1 MEIRA
6 EVLLIVL
13 GSALVTVL
21 PRVLPLVVLSRLDL
35 PAWARAWLS
44 YVPVSILGSL
54 LASELF
60 LPGGRMAPLAGNLSL
75 IAIVPAIA
83 LAWAYRSI
91 IGAVLAGVAAMALL
105 RAFLA

>member
-13 GSALVTVL
+13 GSALVTLV

-35 PAWARAWLS
+35 PGWMKAWLA
-44 YVPVSILGSL
+44 YVPVSILAAL

-60 LPGGRMAPLAGNLSL
+60 LQGSRLAPLAGNLSL
-75 IAIVPAIA
+75 AAIIPAIA

-91 IGAVLAGVAAMALL
+91 IGSVLAGVAAMALL
-105 RAFLA
+105 RAFA

>member
-13 GSALVTVL
+13 GSAFVTVL
-21 PRVLPLVVLSRLDL
+21 PRVLPLVVLSRMEL
-35 PAWARAWLS
+35 PDWAKAWLS
-44 YVPVSILGSL
+44 YVPVSILGAL

-60 LPGGRMAPLAGNLSL
+60 LPDGRLVPLAGNLSL
-75 IAIVPAIA
+75 AAIVPAIA

-91 IGAVLAGVAAMALL
+91 IGSVLAGVAAMALL
-105 RAFLA
+105 RALLA